1 MNTNHPPS
9 GHDALLARVQQGLS
23 TRTLGHMAEE
33 ARLDGE
39 SLNDLVA
46 RYEIDFA
53 WQVLGADRTRDAVL
67 GALAARLGHPASDAQ
82 RTAVLELLQAASAAV
97 STELLM
103 SFDNDVP
110 AMLADLLCEG
120 FDRQSA
126 QHAQAA

>member
-1 MNTNHPPS
+1 MNTNHPTP
-9 GHDALLARVQQGLS
+9 GRDELLARFLPGLS
-23 TRTLGHMAEE
+23 TRTMRQVAEE

-53 WQVLGADRTRDAVL
+53 WHVLAADRTRDAVL
-67 GALAARLGHPASDAQ
+67 TVMELRLGQPVDDAQ
-82 RTAVLELLQAASAAV
+82 RADVREVLQAASAAV

-110 AMLADLLCEG
+110 AQLARLLCEG

-126 QHAQAA
+126 QVAQAA